1 VPVETTDLAAYQDVA
16 ELMRK
21 IADATLAMA
30 SQLRVLFVTNLR
42 WEDLSDLGPD
52 GVVNTSQYYT
62 QREADGMIRSLQ
74 ELGVTVQPFFSE
86 LDFITAVAQGTPR
99 PDDKHEVVFTT
110 AEGGRGSGR
119 RALIPA
125 VCNLLSLPFVNSG
138 AHASS
143 LARQKFHANAVLR
156 QVGVRVPGTWQF
168 GEGRWAGG
176 LRPPA
181 GSRVILKPTYETMCI
196 GIGDDSV
203 QVVDSEF
210 ASFVEDKHR
219 RFAQPVIVQEFI
231 SGEEVGVPIARIGST
246 YARPPMAVRRA
257 NGAPFDQLPRT
268 FDDEHVRGD
277 MSITP
282 FHGSSIL
289 LTVLRDAAT
298 TAFEAMEMRGVG
310 RIDLR
315 IDADGRAW
323 VFDTSECPPPL
334 PGGSYALAMESLGFS
349 YREMLAVWLGIC
361 LLEFGL
367 LSGV

>member
-1 VPVETTDLAAYQDVA
+1 
-16 ELMRK
+16 MRK
-21 IADATLAMA
+21 IADATLEMA
-30 SQLRVLFVTNLR
+30 SELRVLFVTNLR

-74 ELGVTVQPFFSE
+74 ELGVSVQPFFNE
-86 LDFITAVAQGTPR
+86 LDFIAAVTQKARRT
-99 PDDKHEVVFTT
+99 DDKHELVFTT

-125 VCNLLSLPFVNSG
+125 LCNLLSLPFLNSG

-143 LARQKFHANAVLR
+143 MARQKFHTNAVLR

-168 GEGRWAGG
+168 GEGRWLGG
-176 LRPPA
+176 IQPPT

-203 QVVDSEF
+203 QIVNGDFE
-210 ASFVEDKHR
+210 SFVEDKHR
-219 RFAQPVIVQEFI
+219 RFGQPVIVQEFI
-231 SGEEVGVPIARIGST
+231 TGEEVGVPIAHIGST
-246 YARPPMAVRRA
+246 YALPPVTFRRA
-257 NGAPFDQLPRT
+257 SGEPFGPNPRT
-268 FDDEHVRGD
+268 FEDEHVLDD

-282 FHGSSIL
+282 FHGPSVL

-298 TAFEAMEMRGVG
+298 TAFEAIEMKGVG

-315 IDADGRAW
+315 VDVDGRAW

-367 LSGV
+367 LSGI